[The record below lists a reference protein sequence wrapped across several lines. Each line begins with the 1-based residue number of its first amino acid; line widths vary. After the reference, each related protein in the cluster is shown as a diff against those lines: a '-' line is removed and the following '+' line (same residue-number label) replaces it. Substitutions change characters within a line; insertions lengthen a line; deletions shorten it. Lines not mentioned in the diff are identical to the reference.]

1 MVLHS
6 PVTLLNK
13 IAKILVGNKFSKGK
27 NEITDQK
34 TILLIDE
41 ADVFFEE
48 EFYGQCYQPAI
59 KLKDPSISQLLTLIW

>member
-6 PVTLLNK
+6 PTKWYNRVAAFVFGKNFPK
-13 IAKILVGNKFSKGK
+13 EK
-27 NEITDQK
+27 NEITDER

-48 EFYGQCYQPAI
+48 DFYGQCYQPAI
-59 KLKDPSISQLLTLIW
+59 KLKD